1 MTDRVDTGAR
11 GVVAAG
17 HPATA
22 AAGAQVLRDGGN
34 AVDAA
39 VAAVLTSFVAEPLL
53 TGLGAGGYL
62 LAVPPGGEPV
72 LLDFFVEVPG
82 RAGDPADRAPLRAV
96 TVDFGDAEQVFHAGA
111 PSCGTY
117 GTPAGLAAAAA
128 EFGRAPLHALTAPAA
143 RLARAGVRVTPMQAY
158 LYALLAGINALT
170 PAGRARYLPGGAPP
184 RAGDL
189 VRDPELAD
197 ALDRFGAEGP
207 APFYTGDVAA
217 AVVAEVRSHGGLLGA
232 ADLAAYE
239 VVRRDPHRVAF
250 RDTTVSTNPPPAA
263 GGVLLGRALAALGA
277 GSGPPDAPALVAAM
291 AAAERDRTPEFL
303 AGLSDP
309 GPTAAACATANR
321 LGSTTHVSVLDAD
334 GWACAVT
341 SSNGEGSG
349 VVVPGTGVHLNNV
362 LGEEDLSPLGFHTQ
376 PPGTRMPS
384 MMAPTVVADARSGR
398 PRLVVGSAGSNRIR
412 STLLQAIVNV
422 VDRGMT
428 AQEAV
433 DAPRLHYAPEGL
445 YTEPGLP
452 AAGVRA
458 AAAAAGLPVRP
469 FRERNLYFG
478 GCQAVAR
485 DPLTGALSGGADP
498 RRGGG
503 VAVA

>member
-1 MTDRVDTGAR
+1 MRGRGTGR
-11 GVVAAG
+11 GTVAAG

-62 LAVPPGGEPV
+62 LVVPPGGEPV
-72 LLDFFVEVPG
+72 LLDFFVAAPG
-82 RAGDPADRAPLRAV
+82 LPDPGGGAPAGRAPLRAV
-96 TVDFGDAEQVFHAGA
+96 TVDFGDATQVFHAGA
-111 PSCGTY
+111 ASCGTY
-117 GTPAGLAAAAA
+117 GTPAGLAAAVAL
-128 EFGRAPLHALTAPAA
+128 FGRAPLHELTAPAA
-143 RLARAGVRVTPMQAY
+143 RLARAGVRVAPMQAY
-158 LYALLAGINALT
+158 LYRLLAEINGAT

-184 RAGDL
+184 RTGEL
-189 VRDPELAD
+189 VTDPELAE
-197 ALDRFGAEGP
+197 ALDRLGADGP
-207 APFYTGDVAA
+207 APFYTGDIAA
-217 AVVAEVRSHGGLLGA
+217 AVVAEVCAQGGAVGA
-232 ADLAAYE
+232 GDLAAYE
-239 VVRRDPHRVAF
+239 VVRREPHHVPY
-250 RDTTVSTNPPPAA
+250 RDVTVCTNPPPSA
-263 GGVLLGRALAALGA
+263 GGVLVGRALAELDRAP
-277 GSGPPDAPALVAAM
+277 GPPDVAALVAAM
-291 AAAERDRTPEFL
+291 AVAERERTPEFL
-303 AGLSDP
+303 AGLT
-309 GPTAAACATANR
+309 GPACAAASR

-376 PPGTRMPS
+376 PPGSRLPS
-384 MMAPTVVADARSGR
+384 MMAPTVVLGDGV
-398 PRLVVGSAGSNRIR
+398 PRLAVGSAGSNRIR
-412 STLLQAIVNV
+412 SALLQVVVNV
-422 VDRGMT
+422 VDRGMA
-428 AQEAV
+428 AQAAV

-445 YTEPGLP
+445 YAEPGVP
-452 AAGVRA
+452 VAALDA
-458 AAAAAGLPVRP
+458 TGLPLQP
-469 FRERNLYFG
+469 FRDRNLFFG

-485 DPLTGALSGGADP
+485 DPATGELSGGADP